1 MNSSEPFV
9 LLDGSVDDARRIE
22 PFLLLDGSVDDAT
35 RIVRK
40 IDNAIDNPIVDKLYI
55 KDVDLKNDNGREIK
69 TSLQT
74 LLLSRRWS
82 AVDID
87 NCTGPIHSLISLVLE
102 SSPAGVVSLGLDS
115 IVLDSD
121 VELALERGIGINNN
135 NSKTRL
141 STLQLLGCRL
151 SASNVVSLLRGLK
164 YNETIQTLNFH
175 NSRFDHEAAS
185 ELSKEEGGILLLH
198 QCQSLRRL
206 DFSGCHLPDNDVA
219 GLVRS
224 LSNHPNLEHLD
235 LRQNIC
241 TTASASLRAIEYL
254 LATTTTLRTLDL
266 TLKQDAEIPC
276 LNISAQKRRRT
287 ARHRSMKILYL
298 RHGDDSIGEETGVE
312 FSCTVCCKI
321 VV

>member
-9 LLDGSVDDARRIE
+9 LLDGSVDDAPRIE

-35 RIVRK
+35 RTVRK

-55 KDVDLKNDNGREIK
+55 KDVDLKNDNGEIL
-69 TSLQT
+69 TSLQK

-102 SSPAGVVSLGLDS
+102 SSPAGVVSFGLDS

-121 VELALERGIGINNN
+121 VELALERGIGDN

-141 STLQLLGCRL
+141 SVLQLLGCRL
-151 SASNVVSLLRGLK
+151 SVSNVVSLLQGLK
-164 YNETIQTLNFH
+164 CNETIQTLSFH

-185 ELSKEEGGILLLH
+185 ELSKGIHH
-198 QCQSLRRL
+198 QCQSLRKL
-206 DFSGCHLPDNDVA
+206 DLSGCHLPDNDVS

-224 LSNHPNLEHLD
+224 ISNHPNLEQLD
-235 LRQNIC
+235 LSQNMC
-241 TTASASLRAIEYL
+241 TASALRAIEDL

-266 TLKQDAEIPC
+266 TLKQDAEIPF
-276 LNISAQKRRRT
+276 LNISVRKGRRT
-287 ARHRSMKILYL
+287 ARHRFMRVLYL
-298 RHGDDSIGEETGVE
+298 RHGDSIGETGVE